1 MGVDLLDHQTCI
13 QAFAELKHPLVL
25 TSTGWWK
32 LLRSTLCYQSPSL
45 TQPWNVLWPREFP

>member
-1 MGVDLLDHQTCI
+1 MGVDVLDHQTCI
-13 QAFAELKHPLVL
+13 QAFAEFKHPLVL

-32 LLRSTLCYQSPSL
+32 LLLSTLCYQSPSL